1 MVRLVGGEFSSS
13 RRILLCSHRNI
24 YEQEVWRAAYREFE
38 AVIQAVDTVDLIAPG
53 RARWFHARRNNALR
67 IGKCSQLVL
76 NPGVHPVSLDRQY
89 DLMFV
94 VCEKPSELLN
104 ITAIEGWKDKC
115 KTSICWLTEFY
126 ENDIPSYRSALNV
139 LAGFDHIVLSTI
151 GNRKFKAMFPGKV
164 SYLPPAVDA
173 IKFCPY
179 PNPSKRVIDVLSIGR
194 RSGKT
199 HSALL
204 RMATDN
210 GMFYVY
216 DTIKDLGAYDI
227 DEHRFLFA
235 SMAKRSRYF
244 IVNPGKI
251 DRPEETGGQSE
262 FGQRYFEGLGAGAIL
277 LGERPKYNPEFDA
290 LFNWTDAVVDVPFGS
305 EEIAITIQSLDKDPD
320 RQMAICRAN
329 VRQALL
335 FHDWSYRWASLLKLA
350 ELEPAP
356 MLVERKRRLA
366 SMAAMVEGTTGES
379 GVRRN

>member
-1 MVRLVGGEFSSS
+1 MVWHVGSEINSP
-13 RRILLCSHRNI
+13 RRILLYSHRNI

-38 AVIQAVDTVDLIAPG
+38 AVIQAIDSVDLIAPG

-67 IGKCSQLVL
+67 IGKGSQLIL
-76 NPGVHPVSLDRQY
+76 NPGVKSVSLSRQY

-104 ITAIEGWKDKC
+104 VTALEGWKDKC

-126 ENDIPSYRSALNV
+126 EKDIAVYRSALKV

-151 GNRKFKAMFPGKV
+151 GNRKFKEMFPGKV

-179 PNPSKRVIDVLSIGR
+179 PNPSKRFVDVLSIGR
-194 RSGKT
+194 RSGTT
-199 HSALL
+199 HEALV
-204 RMATDN
+204 RMAIDKKI
-210 GMFYVY
+210 FYVF

-227 DEHRFLFA
+227 DEHRFMFA
-235 SMAKRSRYF
+235 NMAKRSRYF

-277 LGERPKYNPEFDA
+277 LGDRPKNNPEFEA
-290 LFNWTDAVVDVPFGS
+290 IFNWNDAVVHVPFGS
-305 EEIAITIQSLDKDPD
+305 EEICSTISNLDKDPE
-320 RQMAICRAN
+320 RQAAICREN
-329 VRQALL
+329 IKRALL
-335 FHDWSYRWASLLKLA
+335 FHDWGYRWASVLQLAGLEPTTSFVERMSHLERLAVLA
-350 ELEPAP
+350 EHSSNGF
-356 MLVERKRRLA
+356 VG
-366 SMAAMVEGTTGES
+366 STH
-379 GVRRN
+379 

>member
-1 MVRLVGGEFSSS
+1 
-13 RRILLCSHRNI
+13 
-24 YEQEVWRAAYREFE
+24 VWRAAYREFE
-38 AVIQAVDTVDLIAPG
+38 AVIQAIDTVDLIAPG
-53 RARWFHARRNNALR
+53 RARWFHVRRNNALR

-76 NPGVHPVSLDRQY
+76 NPGVQSVSLDRQY

-104 ITAIEGWKDKC
+104 VTAIEGWKDKC

-139 LAGFDHIVLSTI
+139 LGGFDHIVLSTI
-151 GNRKFKAMFPGKV
+151 GNSKFKAMFPGKV

-179 PNPSKRVIDVLSIGR
+179 PNPSKKVIDVLSIGR
-194 RSGKT
+194 RSERT

-204 RMATDN
+204 KMATDN

-277 LGERPKYNPEFDA
+277 LGERPKHNPEFDA
-290 LFNWTDAVVDVPFGS
+290 LFHWTDAVVDVPFGS
-305 EEIAITIQSLDKDPD
+305 EEIALTIQSLDKDPD
-320 RQMAICRAN
+320 RQMAICCAN

-350 ELEPAP
+350 GLEPAP
-356 MLVERKRRLA
+356 MLVERNRRLA
-366 SMAAMVEGTTGES
+366 SLATMVEGTTGEF